1 MHRNLQDHK
10 HKSGFTHQYVHL
22 NNISKTSYIRFYCLF
37 PLLRLAG
44 CMLHTI
50 KHWLTHLYMTS
61 TNKRNNRATMG
72 VKQLYRL

>member
-1 MHRNLQDHK
+1 MHRNLQNHK

-22 NNISKTSYIRFYCLF
+22 NNSKTYIRFYCLVSTVT
-37 PLLRLAG
+37 AG
-44 CMLHTI
+44 RLHTI

-61 TNKRNNRATMG
+61 TNKRSNRATMG